1 MEKTENIFGLFHKLL
16 YVCKTNTHIRSRTD
30 ILKMIL
36 TLKSEKK
43 NGRILQ
49 TTHTKSLRKTVL
61 PQFFD
66 IPVRL
71 RPVNRT
77 QHIYLTRTPVGGM
90 DMGHMGHRDTVQ
102 RYIRPGTGTGN
113 PVRQRGGRL
122 PMARIVPYVPDIP
135 PPHLPVPYRNIRL
148 VYICFGMD
156 TAGQYMDISRFGWG
170 IGIAVHAVNTF
181 FETEPD
187 SRH

>member
-1 MEKTENIFGLFHKLL
+1 MFAKQKHAHPVAYRHPKND
-16 YVCKTNTHIRSRTD
+16 TNSKN
-30 ILKMIL
+30 L
-36 TLKSEKK
+36 KK

-61 PQFFD
+61 PQFFN

-122 PMARIVPYVPDIP
+122 PMARTVPYVPDIP
-135 PPHLPVPYRNIRL
+135 PPHIPVPYRNIRL

-156 TAGQYMDISRFGWG
+156 TAGQYMDISRFGMG
-170 IGIAVHAVNTF
+170 H
-181 FETEPD
+181 
-187 SRH
+187 RHCRTRREHIL